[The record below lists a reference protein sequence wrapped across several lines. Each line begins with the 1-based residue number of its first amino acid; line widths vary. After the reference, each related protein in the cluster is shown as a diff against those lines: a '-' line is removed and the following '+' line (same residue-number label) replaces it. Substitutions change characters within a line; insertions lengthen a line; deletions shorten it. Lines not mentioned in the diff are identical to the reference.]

1 MAPIERT
8 NRFNVML
15 SDRELEMLRELAEER
30 GVTNA
35 VVIRDLVR
43 EAFKVAFGD
52 DGAALIRK
60 KKR

>member
-1 MAPIERT
+1 
-8 NRFNVML
+8 ML